1 MRRLAYST
9 FAARPGAFGVSVV
22 LLYSESEAPV
32 KFAQTIDQTSAYQG
46 RYAAA
51 LYAGGGGF
59 APRSGLTQHQYYAGR
74 ILSGGRFHVLKPDRI
89 CSVSEFLSFQMVSRQ
104 WSALS
109 EVERALLVM
118 TYSQT
123 RIALSGLTTKWT
135 HEQCEQAVS
144 DLILAGYLRW
154 AEPGAVELTL
164 VGEAEVRHQIQNLGA
179 GDHLARHNGGLRLRH
194 YSLQDHEI
202 ELGRTSTLS
211 IRLDGI
217 LVRVFT
223 LKQSGAVIRVDH
235 DSSNNIYMNS
245 VDRDRSFA
253 QIYVDLAP
261 SLMNPCLKKREEL
274 P

>member
-1 MRRLAYST
+1 M
-9 FAARPGAFGVSVV
+9 
-22 LLYSESEAPV
+22 

-51 LYAGGGGF
+51 LYAGGSGF
-59 APRSGLTQHQYYAGR
+59 APRNGLTQHQYYAGR
-74 ILSGGRFHVLKPDRI
+74 ILSGGRFYVLKPDRM
-89 CSVSEFLSFQMVSRQ
+89 CSVSEFLSFQMVSRP

-123 RIALSGLTTKWT
+123 KLALNSLTTKWT
-135 HEQCEQAVS
+135 REQCEQATS
-144 DLILAGYLRW
+144 DLVLAGYLRW
-154 AEPGAVELTL
+154 AEAEVAELTL
-164 VGEAEVRHQIQNLGA
+164 VGEAEVRHQVQNLGA
-179 GDHLARHNGGLRLRH
+179 GDQLARHDGGLRLRH

-202 ELGRTSTLS
+202 ELGRSSTLS
-211 IRLDGI
+211 IKLDGM

-235 DSSNNIYMNS
+235 DDTNNIYMNS
-245 VDRDRSFA
+245 TDRDRGFA

-261 SLMNPCLKKREEL
+261 SLMNPHLNKREEL